1 MKHKR
6 LISSS
11 LAVVVAG
18 VVVLVIAVS
27 GGNASNLT
35 AMASNAESVLGVK
48 HTSLG
53 NTLVGANGRTLYLF
67 RADKPNR
74 STLSRAGFAV
84 WPAFTSAG
92 KPRAGAGVSAAHV
105 GTIQSD
111 GKRQVTYY
119 GHPLYYYVGDKSS
132 GETNGQG
139 LTEFGALWYVVS
151 PTGSAVTSMTS
162 MPSIPA
168 PAATESPG
176 YGY

>member
-1 MKHKR
+1 MKRNR
-6 LISSS
+6 LIIT
-11 LAVVVAG
+11 LAVLVAG
-18 VVVLVIAVS
+18 VVALTIAVS
-27 GGNASNLT
+27 GGSASKPKPTPLNAGS
-35 AMASNAESVLGVK
+35 AVSVK

-53 NTLVGANGRTLYLF
+53 STLVDANGRALYLF

-92 KPRAGAGVSAAHV
+92 KPQARDGVSGAHIA
-105 GTIQSD
+105 TIQSD
-111 GKRQVTYY
+111 GRRQVTYY

-139 LTEFGALWYVVS
+139 LKEFGALWYVLS
-151 PTGSAVTSMTS
+151 PKGTAVTSM
-162 MPSIPA
+162 PSAPA
-168 PAATESPG
+168 PAATESSG